1 VFSHLNSGH
10 VICAVLITMNIV
22 RVCSAE
28 ALVSIPMKSEIP
40 LNYMIVEVKISSL
53 LVESCIVDE

>member
-1 VFSHLNSGH
+1 
-10 VICAVLITMNIV
+10 MNIV